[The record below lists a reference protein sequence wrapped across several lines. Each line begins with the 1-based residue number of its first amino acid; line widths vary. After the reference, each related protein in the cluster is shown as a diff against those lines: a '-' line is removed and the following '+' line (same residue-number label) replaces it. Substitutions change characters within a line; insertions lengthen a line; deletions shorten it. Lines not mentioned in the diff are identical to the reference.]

1 MARTGLA
8 AWNHTGQAE
17 QAGQRGEFVKEQ
29 STDRL
34 RVPPFPFSL
43 LSIWGYPMQLGDPW
57 KLVNETVWTTWLGLL
72 GR

>member
-17 QAGQRGEFVKEQ
+17 QAGQLGEFVKEQ

-43 LSIWGYPMQLGDPW
+43 LSIWGYPMQLGTRGNW
-57 KLVNETVWTTWLGLL
+57 
-72 GR
+72 